1 MTSGTRHDPY
11 APLRL
16 SSYRRYLGGLIV
28 LILGQQMQKVAVGW
42 EIYERTGSALH
53 LGYVG
58 LIQFLPLLL
67 VAIPAGHI
75 TDTRNR
81 KLVLIGSL
89 AITALAAAGLAWNSA
104 RHGSIATAY
113 VLLLLTGTAKAFQ
126 NPARA
131 AIVPRLVPRE
141 IFGTAT
147 SWNSSGFELASMA
160 GPAIGG
166 LIIGFTRNPVLVY
179 LLNAASAIA
188 FIVAVAG
195 IPYEHRLVEK
205 SRITL
210 RALSAG
216 MRFIWHQKV
225 VMAAMTLDMFGVLL
239 GGATTLMPVFAKD
252 ILGVGPRGLGWLLA
266 APSVGAF
273 TTAMI
278 QAHRR
283 PYERAGRAM
292 LIAFV
297 GFGASTIV
305 FGLSRQFWLS
315 LAMLFLIGT
324 FDNINVV
331 IRGTLIQLLTPDEM
345 RGRVTALNSV
355 FIGTS
360 NELGG
365 FESGLVAGLLGP
377 VASVVLGGI
386 GTLLVVASVAH
397 TWPQIRRFG
406 KLSAAQPG

>member
-28 LILGQQMQKVAVGW
+28 LIMGQQMQKVAVGW
-42 EIYERTGSALH
+42 EIYEQTGSALH

-67 VAIPAGHI
+67 AAIPAGHV
-75 TDTRNR
+75 TDTYNR
-81 KLVLIGSL
+81 KRVLIASL
-89 AITALAAAGLAWNSA
+89 ALTALAAAGLAWNSA
-104 RHGSIATAY
+104 RHGPIAIAY
-113 VLLLLTGTAKAFQ
+113 ALLLLTGTAKAFQ

-141 IFGTAT
+141 LFGTAT

-160 GPAIGG
+160 GPAVGG
-166 LIIGFTRNPVLVY
+166 LVIGFTRNPVLVY
-179 LLNAASAIA
+179 LLNAASATA

-297 GFGASTIV
+297 GFGLSTVV

-386 GTLLVVASVAH
+386 GTLLVVISVAH
-397 TWPQIRRFG
+397 AWPQIRHFG